1 MQRRCR
7 PIRLRQQRLI
17 DSCCVAC
24 LAIAAAAIRRLK
36 RLFRH
41 TKDAGFVPSR
51 IYPSIVLTGRLAPV
65 SNVISMDRRI
75 DKGLSQK
82 AGVRDR
88 RYAIRYPFAAD
99 AELIDLETGT
109 QANGVTCDISLGG
122 CFICTSKP
130 LPLQARAR
138 MTLSRKG
145 QRVEGLAVVRIVK
158 PRIGMGVEFID
169 VESTSQETLSRWIEQ
184 LRQK

>member
-1 MQRRCR
+1 M
-7 PIRLRQQRLI
+7 
-17 DSCCVAC
+17 DEH
-24 LAIAAAAIRRLK
+24 IA
-36 RLFRH
+36 
-41 TKDAGFVPSR
+41 
-51 IYPSIVLTGRLAPV
+51 
-65 SNVISMDRRI
+65 
-75 DKGLSQK
+75 KGLSRK
-82 AGVRDR
+82 SGVRDR

-109 QANGVTCDISLGG
+109 HSTGVTSDISLGG

-130 LPLQARAR
+130 LPVKSRAR
-138 MTLSRKG
+138 VTLSRKG

-169 VESTSQETLSRWIEQ
+169 IEPSGHDLMSKWIEQ